1 VAEVRSVLEKLIGR
15 SRTSHVPPY
24 LLAIICLAT
33 GDKDQAFAWLN
44 RAFAER
50 SDQLLYL
57 KVDPIFDGV
66 RPDSRFRLL
75 TQRVGLPP

>member
-1 VAEVRSVLEKLIGR
+1 VRSTLGKLID
-15 SRTSHVPPY
+15 SRTSWVTPY
-24 LLAIICLAT
+24 LAAIICLAT

-44 RAFAER
+44 KAFAER

-57 KVDPIFDGV
+57 NVDPVFDGV
-66 RPDSRFRLL
+66 RHDPRFRLL